1 VDGEEVRLLQNFSH
15 GVEGQAVAD
24 GHKRLVIVP
33 DHLHPEELGHDTQLA
48 SNVTVPDD
56 TEGLAP
62 NLEAVGCFLKKCL
75 PQDQRQEKGGEK
87 DLTQY
92 LLPVAGEHLPAPVS
106 QLPSKQNDLAHRE
119 LGCKTTRHDHRRPN
133 KQGNEEEDR

>member
-1 VDGEEVRLLQNFSH
+1 MDGEEVRLLQNFSH
-15 GVEGQAVAD
+15 GVEGHTVAD

-62 NLEAVGCFLKKCL
+62 NLEAVGCFLKNVYLKIS
-75 PQDQRQEKGGEK
+75 DRKKGRERP
-87 DLTQY
+87 D
-92 LLPVAGEHLPAPVS
+92 S
-106 QLPSKQNDLAHRE
+106 IPSASCR
-119 LGCKTTRHDHRRPN
+119 
-133 KQGNEEEDR
+133 